1 MLLET
6 IVCGNKSDS
15 IINNINS
22 IVCNFEKNNIRMGM
36 SESIDNN
43 IHFVNVICRDEDY
56 NENIENKFYYY
67 LSEVLYKYTATEF
80 CSKKLENKLKSTYFF
95 LGDDEIKDVK
105 HKCIQTMLKDIP
117 VNDNGIY
124 FINRKNQIIQKI
136 NDCIKENHEININGF
151 VTFRTKEIE
160 NEFDVI
166 IDKIVENYMVEK
178 EYDEFIK
185 LLKYFVDIQ
194 ESKIDELNIYVDKYG
209 NYLLKDKYGK
219 DIENK
224 IVEGLCDVKTT
235 GAVSIDDIL
244 ISGLITLSPKKII
257 IHSRDNFKNKELIET
272 IEKVF
277 ESKVAFCDM

>member
-105 HKCIQTMLKDIP
+105 HNCIQTMLKDIP

-224 IVEGLCDVKTT
+224 IIEGLCDVKTT

>member
-22 IVCNFEKNNIRMGM
+22 IVCNFEKNNVRMGM

>member
-117 VNDNGIY
+117 VSDNGIY